1 MANENNTVMGL
12 PTQWVDD
19 PEQTVSPYSAITVVK
34 GINGDGNE
42 VFMVVNTEGL
52 SNIEALGFL
61 NFGLLYIQD
70 EIRAELYQAYRAQ
83 DENGSSAQK

>member
-1 MANENNTVMGL
+1 MSEVKTVMGL
-12 PTQWVDD
+12 PLQWVDD
-19 PEQTVSPYSAITVVK
+19 PDVTVTPYSAITIVK
-34 GINGDGNE
+34 GINSNGNE

-70 EIRAELYQAYRAQ
+70 EIRAELYQTYRAN
-83 DENGSSAQK
+83 DDSPPAQK